1 MWSSVWDLRKVVTS
15 RRKVT
20 LKIRL
25 SKLDARKYI
34 DVEKLT
40 KRGGNLQLKDKMV
53 CTSALLKKSNN
64 TRQ

>member
-1 MWSSVWDLRKVVTS
+1 MTS

-40 KRGGNLQLKDKMV
+40 KRGGNWQLKDKMV